1 MKTFAK
7 LAINYCTLLFAFT
20 ALVIWAYS
28 IPNDAIRK
36 NVIESA
42 RVFQK
47 EGLYKKFFNFKLFQ
61 MDNFTDCYM
70 MNLAISGDDGKPVES
85 AMMNYD
91 YKSKNFMAL
100 ASDTEKIA
108 SGDTTNLE
116 KHSYGRY
123 WQGYQTTLR
132 PVLTMLDYTGIRVLN
147 YILFAALLTVC
158 LCLMGKTI
166 SAKVALLFGISLIAI
181 NFPIVPLSLQFSTCF
196 YIALIGMI
204 LVMKYPRLTQGANL
218 YCTFFTLGAVTSF
231 MDFLTTPQ
239 LTLGLPLIIYLLTRG
254 GKEKGWK
261 TVIILSV
268 VWAMGYGLL
277 WASKWMTGYLLTG
290 NNILADAM
298 QSAEL
303 RSSNLYKGMEM
314 TIPNIIC
321 FIWTNIQTKHLTGL
335 FYLGLAVLVVLAF
348 VYIRIMK
355 GKQSVKDYG
364 WLLLVAMIVPVW
376 FLALRNHSIQH
387 GWFTWRA
394 GLLSLFSLMLFIYY
408 TTDIKKLFHKSKK
421 P

>member
-1 MKTFAK
+1 MKTFTK

-20 ALVIWAYS
+20 VLIIGAYS

-36 NVIESA
+36 NVIKSA
-42 RVFQK
+42 RVFQE
-47 EGLYKKFFNFKLFQ
+47 EGLYRKLFNFKLFQ
-61 MDNFTDCYM
+61 MDNFTDCCM
-70 MNLAISGDDGKPVES
+70 MNLAISGDDEKPVES
-85 AMMNYD
+85 AMMNYN
-91 YKSKNFMAL
+91 YKSKNFMEL

-116 KHSYGRY
+116 RHSYGRY

-132 PVLTMLDYTGIRVLN
+132 PVLTMLDYTGIRALN

-158 LCLMGKTI
+158 LYLLGKTI
-166 SAKVALLFGISLIAI
+166 SAKVALMFGISLIAI
-181 NFPIVPLSLQFSTCF
+181 NFPIIPLSLQFSTCF
-196 YIALIGMI
+196 YIALTGMI
-204 LVMKYPRLTQGANL
+204 LVMKYPKLTQGTNV

-239 LTLGLPLIIYLLTRG
+239 LTLGLPLIIYLLTRR
-254 GKEKGWK
+254 GKEKDWK

-268 VWAMGYGLL
+268 VWTMGYGLL

-314 TIPNIIC
+314 TIPNIIS
-321 FIWTNIQTKHLTGL
+321 FIWDNIRAKHLTGL
-335 FYLGLAVLVVLAF
+335 FWLALAALAALVF
-348 VYIRIMK
+348 VYVRTL
-355 GKQSVKDYG
+355 KDRRAFKEYS

-408 TTDIKKLFHKSKK
+408 TTDIKRLFHKSKK